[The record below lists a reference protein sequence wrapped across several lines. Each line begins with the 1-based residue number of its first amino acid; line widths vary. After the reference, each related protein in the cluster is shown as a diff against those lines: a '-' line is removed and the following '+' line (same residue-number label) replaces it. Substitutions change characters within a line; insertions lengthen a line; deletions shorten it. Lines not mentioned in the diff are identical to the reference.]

1 MLGRCKKGEG
11 DMQNIDLEERT
22 GVLSGEKEKEEGR
35 CKKEGRSGQEKKL
48 GVRKFEKKK
57 KKL

>member
-35 CKKEGRSGQEKKL
+35 CKKDGRSGQEKK
-48 GVRKFEKKK
+48 V
-57 KKL
+57 